1 IFIGNHFW
9 GLNGISLAVTI
20 AAVFN
25 YVFMLI
31 TIKKHVFQKGWQ
43 KLIIKPFK
51 NGAIL
56 TLITVAPAYLI
67 YFGLMQFIDNKI
79 ISFSILCALLAIFF
93 SFAFFKKPAILGK
106 DFVQLR
112 QELLSMAK
120 GGKKGGGKGKRRR
133 NIETETGEENTI
145 EPITD

>member
-1 IFIGNHFW
+1 
-9 GLNGISLAVTI
+9 
-20 AAVFN
+20 
-25 YVFMLI
+25 VFMLI

-51 NGAIL
+51 NGVIL
-56 TLITVAPAYLI
+56 ALITVAPSYLI
-67 YFGLMQFIDNKI
+67 YIGLMQFLDNKI
-79 ISFSILCALLAIFF
+79 IAFSILCSVLAVFF
-93 SFAFFKKPAILGK
+93 GFAFFKKPAILGK

-120 GGKKGGGKGKRRR
+120 GGKKGGGKGKRRK
-133 NIETETGEENTI
+133 NMQAETEAENNI